1 MEGCSNAVIKLYFK
15 NLKIQRVLMKTKNW
29 PCSTTLSFQF
39 ILFNYLHLDNLWNE
53 NLQQYSRPEEAPQ
66 AQTGART
73 GPRSELSRQQE
84 TQLRGG
90 DATQTWSLDSAT
102 RRHQTKEKYVSFS
115 FGTWDTKSLESHM
128 ICRSYGQG
136 SQIYFKT
143 EALLGCIKCRRK
155 GIPRG
160 MVKSPVCITVRCA
173 SKKPGK
179 L

>member
-1 MEGCSNAVIKLYFK
+1 MLWLNYTLRIWGLTKFLWRLKTDPAVPHLVSSSFFSIIYILIIYE
-15 NLKIQRVLMKTKNW
+15 MKTFN
-29 PCSTTLSFQF
+29 STLVQRK
-39 ILFNYLHLDNLWNE
+39 LRRHRL
-53 NLQQYSRPEEAPQ
+53 RPGRCPL
-66 AQTGART
+66 
-73 GPRSELSRQQE
+73 SELSRQQE
-84 TQLRGG
+84 AQLCDG
-90 DATQTWSLDSAT
+90 DATQTLSLDSANH
-102 RRHQTKEKYVSFS
+102 RHQTKEKYVSFS
-115 FGTWDTKSLESHM
+115 FGTWDTKSLESQM